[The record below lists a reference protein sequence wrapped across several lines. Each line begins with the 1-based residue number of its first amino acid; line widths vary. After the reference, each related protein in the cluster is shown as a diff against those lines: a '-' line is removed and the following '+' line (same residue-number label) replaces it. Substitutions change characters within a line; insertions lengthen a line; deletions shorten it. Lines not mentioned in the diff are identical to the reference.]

1 MNNNPHTT
9 GLEELLSLVLGAE
22 PLYALLKAF
31 DQGTIP
37 LRRGRLP
44 QGEPLTPEEAWEII
58 RQLRAQDG
66 LATFGV
72 PREPGLVESLLWAP
86 FQSAGG
92 QDIYPSVAEK
102 AAALL
107 YLIIKRHPFEDGNK
121 RTASALFLAFLG
133 KNGLLKKG
141 TSAYRQLQRIL
152 VWAVLYV
159 ANSPDEDKE
168 RVIQLLAHLV
178 GEVTRS
184 AQRKGKV

>member
-1 MNNNPHTT
+1 MKNNPNTT
-9 GLEELLSLVLGAE
+9 SLEELLALVLEAE

-31 DQGTIP
+31 DQGIIP
-37 LRRGRLP
+37 LRQGQLP
-44 QGEPLTPEEAWEII
+44 RGEPLTPEETWEII

-72 PREPGLVESLLWAP
+72 PREPGLVESLLLAP

-107 YLIIKRHPFEDGNK
+107 YLIVKRHPFEDGNK
-121 RTASALFLAFLG
+121 RTGSALFLAFLG

-159 ANSPDEDKE
+159 ANSPDDDKE

-178 GEVTRS
+178 GEVTWA
-184 AQRKGKV
+184 AQGEGKA